1 MERVRQQPE
10 PPTVRLRRAAVLLGI
25 GATILWLIALALPV
39 GVLLLIGSLP
49 GEDPARTERSHL
61 IAFGAFLTFAIPA
74 VSATVGVVLVRRA
87 RTRATVRE
95 RPAD

>member
-1 MERVRQQPE
+1 VRQQSE
-10 PPTVRLRRAAVLLGI
+10 APTVRLRRAAVLLGI
-25 GATILWLIALALPV
+25 AAAVLWLVALALPV

-61 IAFGAFLTFAIPA
+61 IAFGAFLSFAIPA
-74 VSATVGVVLVRRA
+74 VLATVGVVLVQRA
-87 RTRATVRE
+87 RIRATVRE